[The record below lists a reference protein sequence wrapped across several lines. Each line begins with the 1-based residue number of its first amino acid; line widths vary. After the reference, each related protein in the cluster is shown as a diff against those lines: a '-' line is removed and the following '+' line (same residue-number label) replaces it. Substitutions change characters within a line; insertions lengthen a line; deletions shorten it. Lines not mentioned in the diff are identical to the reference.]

1 VTPLAPT
8 LAAGS
13 WSLRRAGPQDLAA
26 LVALQHAAYAPNREL
41 LGVEPIPLMADY
53 RIVLAE
59 REVWVLDGGTG
70 LRAALILEPRGGELL
85 IESVAT
91 SPASQGQGLGRA
103 LLAAAET
110 RACELGC
117 VMLRLFTG
125 APLVH
130 LIAWYGRH
138 GFAVERRQA
147 LGDREIVHMV
157 KHLRRGEEET
167 PQCRALPPT

>member
-26 LVALQHAAYAPNREL
+26 LVALQHAAYARNREL

-53 RIVLAE
+53 RVVLAE

-70 LRAALILEPRGGELL
+70 IRAALILEPRSGDLL
-85 IESVAT
+85 IESIAAE
-91 SPASQGQGLGRA
+91 PAFQGQGLGQA

-110 RACELGC
+110 RARALGRAA
-117 VMLRLFTG
+117 LRLYTG
-125 APLVH
+125 APLAH

-138 GFAVERRQA
+138 GYVVERREA
-147 LGDREIVHMV
+147 LSDREIVHMV
-157 KHLRRGEEET
+157 KHLSPSEEDIT
-167 PQCRALPPT
+167 QCRALPPT